1 MKNLFLLPT
10 FLILLIPSATIALTS
25 AQVIRACD
33 SFAAGEID
41 AYQTLEALELDIN
54 NYSIGINN
62 TAKVFCT

>member
-10 FLILLIPSATIALTS
+10 FLILLIPTTTLALTS
-25 AQVIRACD
+25 AKVNRACE

-41 AYQTLEALELDIN
+41 AYQTLEALDLDIN

-62 TAKVFCT
+62 TAKVFCA